1 MNDMVTS
8 TSFISNMTSN
18 INVGIDEVVSVFVA
32 RWEDGLF
39 EKRDQLSKKIKSLKK
54 ELSDLVEKIEKSVNK
69 SQYESL
75 IPIFNLHS
83 KVSNVSVNWEDSY
96 STKKN
101 TIVVEISLFDGDK
114 ESNWPVHSKNF
125 YFNISKEDVL
135 EHENLSEELEG
146 VNVELIEVMSQI
158 KSVSR
163 KERQIR
169 GKISEMKLEQCGFSE
184 LINNPEIL
192 RLVELK

>member
-146 VNVELIEVMSQI
+146 VNVELIA
-158 KSVSR
+158 
-163 KERQIR
+163 
-169 GKISEMKLEQCGFSE
+169 FHF
-184 LINNPEIL
+184 IN
-192 RLVELK
+192 VK